1 MYMRY
6 WIFYI
11 VSAILLFLGITVAA
25 AAPAAPPEGK
35 RILIINS
42 YGEHITWSKDI
53 ADSLER
59 KILKAHPDW
68 MVYSGDLKTESAVY
82 TAATTLT
89 LRSIIWGY
97 AERTQTSVKATDL
110 KTVSLFV
117 QDDIPDALVWIGEE
131 GFMNYISYIA
141 LLGKWRRI
149 PMVLCAVKDS
159 VSAIGWYPER
169 PFQFDSKLGVRDYSI
184 VSKSLRLDDPIVE
197 TAKKDSTVKVSRLS
211 EEGQE
216 FYNLDFKM
224 NYSGNIVKLPIR
236 QNLELIHRM
245 LPDLKELIWV
255 DRNSYR
261 CMETQLEVENTAKK
275 VMPGVKF
282 IKMINN
288 YLNTD
293 SIYDVMLEPAKH
305 RAFLTYSWNISGIHS
320 RRGDKEIDSLFTN
333 VATVPLFTLTKRDFN
348 KDNYWV
354 GGCYLDLVHSADLA
368 MNLLERAV
376 QGDSIMALPFDTLSE
391 SKIVLN
397 RTAVERYKL
406 AKVADEL
413 EGVTYVHIPPDFIHK
428 YEKQLLVSML
438 VFVLVSCYTFI
449 SWRRNRY
456 NKRIKADYARYK
468 RLYDKLQVIYKNS
481 SIDFALYDEN
491 GKRILRIINGSV
503 ETSEGNSDLFLE
515 NIFES
520 PYLSDDLKEQI
531 RSQKTVNC
539 EVSLD
544 YAGKLSRTNF
554 AESEVYQLIVKPLHE
569 IDNANS
575 CFMVIAVNLTPTIRE
590 RQEKERFEGLF
601 RFASDS
607 SQVGVVFYDAQSAMG
622 MATDSWCKNMNEA
635 YVSGKFP
642 TYERVVAE
650 DRVALLKFQK
660 TVRAGEVNAPL
671 CKDIRVLEADG
682 KQHWIR
688 QHMYFIQPSNRLVEL
703 SLYIDEQKQSEKKLE
718 EAKLKAEEANEE
730 TRGFLNSISHE
741 VRTPLNSIV
750 GFSMI
755 LSMLN
760 DEEDRKEYSPI
771 ILHNIR
777 LLDALITN
785 ILDLSALDGGEVNFC
800 YTQSNVADIF
810 LEMETYARNTNLYS
824 NCSLQIIRE
833 LPEFEAERLITTD
846 REYLQVILGN
856 LLSNA
861 VKFTEEGSITLG
873 YKKKENGSY
882 YFYVTDTGCGITV
895 EDQKIIFNRF
905 VKLDEYVQGTGL
917 GLALCKSI
925 VKHLKGEIGVISE
938 KGKGST
944 FWFVLPSHSVI

>member
-6 WIFYI
+6 WIFYS
-11 VSAILLFLGITVAA
+11 VSAVLLFLGITVVA
-25 AAPAAPPEGK
+25 AAPAVTPEGK

-42 YGEHITWSKDI
+42 YGEHIAWSKDI

-59 KILKAHPDW
+59 KILKIHPDW
-68 MVYSGDLKTESAVY
+68 MVYSGDLRTESAVY

-97 AERTQTSVKATDL
+97 AERTQTAVKATDL

-131 GFMNYISYIA
+131 GFMNYISYVGQ
-141 LLGKWRRI
+141 LGKWRQI
-149 PMVLCAVKDS
+149 PMILCAVKDS
-159 VSAIGWYPER
+159 ISAEGWFPER
-169 PFQFDSKLGVRDYSI
+169 PFLFDSKYGIRDYSV
-184 VSKSLRLDDPIVE
+184 VSKSLTLDDPFIE
-197 TAKKDSTVKVSRLS
+197 IAKKDSMIKVSRITR
-211 EEGQE
+211 EGQD

-236 QNLELIHRM
+236 QNLEMIHRM

-261 CMETQLEVENTAKK
+261 SMETQLEVENTVKK
-275 VMPGVKF
+275 VMPGVKYV
-282 IKMINN
+282 KMINN
-288 YLNTD
+288 FMNTD
-293 SIYDVMLEPAKH
+293 SIYDVMLEPAED
-305 RAFLTYSWNISGIHS
+305 RAFLTYSWNISGLHS
-320 RRGDKEIDSLFTN
+320 RRCDKEIDSLFTN

-354 GGCYLDLVHSADLA
+354 GGCYLNLMKSADLA
-368 MNLLERAV
+368 MDLLERAV
-376 QGDSIMALPFDTLSE
+376 QGEYIMALPFDTLSE
-391 SKIVLN
+391 SGIVLN
-397 RTAVERYKL
+397 RTAVERYNL
-406 AKVADEL
+406 DKVADEM
-413 EGVTYVHIPPDFIHK
+413 EEVTYVHIPPSLLRK
-428 YEKQLLVSML
+428 YEKQLLVSVL
-438 VFVLVSCYTFI
+438 VLVLVSCYTFI
-449 SWRRNRY
+449 SWRRDRY
-456 NKRIKADYARYK
+456 NKRIQSDYARYK

-481 SIDFALYDEN
+481 TIDFALYDAS

-503 ETSEGNSDLFLE
+503 ETSDGNSDLFLE

-531 RSQKTVNC
+531 RSQRTVNC

-544 YAGKLSRTNF
+544 YAGKLSKTNF

-569 IDNANS
+569 IDNDNS
-575 CFMVIAVNLTPTIRE
+575 YFMAIAVNLTPTIRE

-607 SQVGVVFYDAQSAMG
+607 SQVGVVFYDAQSAEG
-622 MATDSWCKNMNEA
+622 MATDSWCKNMNET
-635 YVSGKFP
+635 YVSGTFP
-642 TYERVVAE
+642 TYERVVGE
-650 DRVALLKFQK
+650 DREALLKFQE
-660 TVRAGEVNAPL
+660 TVRAGGMHEPL
-671 CKDIRVLEADG
+671 CRDIQVLDADG
-682 KQHWIR
+682 KEHWIR
-688 QHMYFIQPSNRLVEL
+688 HHMYFIQPSNRLVEL
-703 SLYIDEQKQSEKKLE
+703 SLYIDDQKQSEKKLE

-730 TRGFLNSISHE
+730 TRGFLKSISHE

-750 GFSMI
+750 GFSVI

-760 DEEDRKEYSPI
+760 DDEGRNEYTPI
-771 ILHNIR
+771 IMHNTR

-800 YTQSNVADIF
+800 YMQSNVADIF
-810 LEMETYARNTNLYS
+810 LDMEAYVLNTNLY
-824 NCSLQIIRE
+824 NNRSLQFIRE
-833 LPEFEAERLITTD
+833 LPEVEAERFITTD
-846 REYLQVILGN
+846 KEYLQVVLWN

-861 VKFTEEGSITLG
+861 MKFTDEGSITLG
-873 YKKKENGSY
+873 YKKEENGSY
-882 YFYVTDTGCGITV
+882 YFYVTDTGCGIAP

-925 VKHLKGEIGVISE
+925 VKHMDGEIGVISE

-944 FWFVLPSHSVI
+944 FWFVLPSHPVI

>member
-6 WIFYI
+6 WIFYS
-11 VSAILLFLGITVAA
+11 VSAILLLLGITVAV
-25 AAPAAPPEGK
+25 AAPAETPVGK

-42 YGEHITWSKDI
+42 YGEHIKWSKDI

-59 KILKAHPDW
+59 KILKIHPDW
-68 MVYSGDLKTESAVY
+68 MVYSGDLRTESAVY
-82 TAATTLT
+82 TAASALT

-131 GFMNYISYIA
+131 GFMNYISYIVQ
-141 LLGKWRRI
+141 LGKWRRI

-159 VSAIGWYPER
+159 ISANGWYPER
-169 PFQFDSKLGVRDYSI
+169 PFRFDSKLGIRDYFI
-184 VSKSLRLDDPIVE
+184 VGKSLPLKDPFIE
-197 TAKKDSTVKVSRLS
+197 MAKKDSMIAVSRITQ
-211 EEGQE
+211 EGQDL
-216 FYNLDFKM
+216 YQLDFKM

-261 CMETQLEVENTAKK
+261 SMETQLEVENTVKK
-275 VMPGVKF
+275 VMPGVKY
-282 IKMINN
+282 IKMISNF
-288 YLNTD
+288 LNTD
-293 SIYDVMLEPAKH
+293 SIYDVMLEPAEH
-305 RAFLTYSWNISGIHS
+305 RAFLTYSWNISGVHS
-320 RRGDKEIDSLFTN
+320 KRCDKEIDSLFTN
-333 VATVPLFTLTKRDFN
+333 VLTTPLFTLTKRDFDQ
-348 KDNYWV
+348 DNYWV
-354 GGCYLDLVHSADLA
+354 GGCYLNLMKSADFA
-368 MNLLERAV
+368 MGLLERAV
-376 QGDSIMALPFDTLSE
+376 QGDCIMTLPFDTLSE
-391 SKIVLN
+391 TGIVLN
-397 RTAVERYKL
+397 RTAVERFKL
-406 AKVADEL
+406 AKVADEI
-413 EGVTYVHIPPDFIHK
+413 EGVTYVHIPPDFVHK
-428 YEKQLLVSML
+428 YEKQLLVSIL
-438 VFVLVSCYTFI
+438 VLVLVCCYAFI
-449 SWRRNRY
+449 SWRHNRY

-491 GKRILRIINGSV
+491 GKRVLRIINGTV
-503 ETSEGNSDLFLE
+503 ETSDGNSDLFLE

-544 YAGKLSRTNF
+544 YAGRLSRTNF

-569 IDNANS
+569 IDNDNS
-575 CFMVIAVNLTPTIRE
+575 YFMAIAVNLTPTIRE
-590 RQEKERFEGLF
+590 RQEKERFEDLF

-607 SQVGVVFYDAQSAMG
+607 SQVGVVFYDAQSAVG
-622 MATDSWCKNMNEA
+622 MATDSWCKNMNET
-635 YVSGKFP
+635 YVSGTFP
-642 TYERVVAE
+642 TYERVVAG
-650 DRVALLKFQK
+650 DREALLKFQE
-660 TVRAGEVNAPL
+660 TVRAGGVNEPF
-671 CKDIRVLEADG
+671 CRDIQVLNADG
-682 KQHWIR
+682 KEHWIR

-703 SLYIDEQKQSEKKLE
+703 SLCIDEQKQSEKKLE

-760 DEEDRKEYSPI
+760 DEEGRNEYTPI

-785 ILDLSALDGGEVNFC
+785 ILDLSALDGGEVSFC
-800 YTQSNVADIF
+800 YIQSNVADIF
-810 LEMETYARNTNLYS
+810 LDMEKYVRNSNLH
-824 NCSLQIIRE
+824 NCSLQFIRE
-833 LPEFEAERLITTD
+833 LPEVEAERFITTD
-846 REYLQVILGN
+846 REYLQVILWN

-873 YKKKENGSY
+873 YKKEENGSY
-882 YFYVTDTGCGITV
+882 YFYVTDTGCGIAP

-925 VKHLKGEIGVISE
+925 VKHLNGEIGVISE

-944 FWFVLPSHSVI
+944 FWFVLPSHPVI

>member
-6 WIFYI
+6 WIFYS
-11 VSAILLFLGITVAA
+11 VSVLLLFLGVAIVE
-25 AAPAAPPEGK
+25 AAPAETSEGK
-35 RILIINS
+35 RILLINS

-59 KILKAHPDW
+59 KILQTHPDW
-68 MVYSGDLKTESAVY
+68 MVYSRDLKTESAVY
-82 TAATTLT
+82 TAAATLT

-110 KTVSLFV
+110 KTASLFV
-117 QDDIPDALVWIGEE
+117 QDDIPDALIWIGEE

-141 LLGKWRRI
+141 QLGKWQRI

-159 VSAIGWYPER
+159 ISAEGWHPER
-169 PFQFDSKLGVRDYSI
+169 PFRFDSKLGIRDYSV
-184 VSKSLRLDDPIVE
+184 VSKSLPLESSHAEMV
-197 TAKKDSTVKVSRLS
+197 KKDSMINVSKITKNGEDL
-211 EEGQE
+211 
-216 FYNLDFKM
+216 YHLDFKM

-245 LPDLKELIWV
+245 MPDLKELIWV
-255 DRNSYR
+255 DKNSYR
-261 CMETQLEVENTAKK
+261 SMETQLEVERMVNK
-275 VMPGVKF
+275 VMPGVKYT
-282 IKMINN
+282 KMINN

-305 RAFLTYSWNISGIHS
+305 RAFITYSLNISGIHS
-320 RRGDKEIDSLFTN
+320 KRRDKEIDSLFTN
-333 VATVPLFTLTKRDFN
+333 VATVPLFTLTKRDFD

-354 GGCYLDLVHSADLA
+354 GGCYLNLVKSADLA

-376 QGDSIMALPFDTLSE
+376 QGDNIMELPFDTLSE
-391 SKIVLN
+391 AGVVLN

-406 AKVADEL
+406 TKFADKL
-413 EGVTYVHIPPDFIHK
+413 EGVRYVHTPPDFFHK
-428 YEKQLLVSML
+428 YEKQLLVSIL
-438 VFVLVSCYTFI
+438 VFVLASCYAFI

-456 NKRIKADYARYK
+456 DKRIRTDYARYK

-491 GKRILRIINGSV
+491 GKRMLRIINGNL
-503 ETSEGNSDLFLE
+503 ETSGEKSDLFLE

-544 YAGKLSRTNF
+544 YSGKLSRTNY

-569 IDNANS
+569 VDNNNS
-575 CFMVIAVNLTPTIRE
+575 YFMAIAVNLTPTIRE

-607 SQVGVVFYDAQSAMG
+607 SQVGVVFYDAQSAVG
-622 MATDSWCKNMNEA
+622 MATDSWCKNMNET
-635 YVSGKFP
+635 YISGTFP
-642 TYERVVAE
+642 TYEQVVE
-650 DRVALLKFQK
+650 KDREVLLKFQE
-660 TVRAGEVNAPL
+660 TVRAGGVIEPL
-671 CKDIRVLEADG
+671 CKDIQVMDADG
-682 KQHWIR
+682 KEHWVR
-688 QHMYFIQPSNRLVEL
+688 QHMYFIQPANRLVEL

-718 EAKLKAEEANEE
+718 EAKQKAEEANEE

-750 GFSMI
+750 GFSVI

-760 DEEDRKEYSPI
+760 EEEDRNDYTSI
-771 ILHNIR
+771 ILHNTR

-785 ILDLSALDGGEVNFC
+785 ILDLSALDSGEVSFC
-800 YTQSNVADIF
+800 YTRSNVADIF
-810 LEMETYARNTNLYS
+810 LDMEVYVKNTGLNNS
-824 NCSLQIIRE
+824 SLQFIRE
-833 LPEFEAERLITTD
+833 LPEVEEERFITTD
-846 REYLQVILGN
+846 QEYLQVILLN

-861 VKFTEEGSITLG
+861 MKFTVEGSITLG
-873 YKKKENGSY
+873 YKKEENGSY
-882 YFYVTDTGCGITV
+882 YFYVTDTGCGIAP
-895 EDQKIIFNRF
+895 EDQKSIFNRF
-905 VKLDEYVQGTGL
+905 VKLDEYSQGTGL

-925 VKHLKGEIGVISE
+925 VKHLDGEIGVISE

-944 FWFVLPSHSVI
+944 FWFVLPSHPII